1 LILPKAALVSLA
13 MADFCASSQCLKAI
27 IFKAKI
33 FPNDGKN
40 DDDDPSSAVLDD
52 PGYFECHLLAG
63 LAERRHLCQAR
74 EPKTW
79 EFSKTT
85 CCLASCRPLER
96 HSPRELLRTLCLSRS
111 GWTGLECS
119 QRVEVCGDGEQ
130 YIYLHGS
137 TCVSSSDDGKHAC
150 DCSDANQGKALT
162 LLVGDSCQHATT
174 DVCTL
179 GEPSSRGRSF
189 YFCMNVTVDQP
200 HPGWAPTVRSPGKEV
215 IPRSDRSSV

>member
-1 LILPKAALVSLA
+1 MTARTTTTIRLLPSLTILDTLNATCWL
-13 MADFCASSQCLKAI
+13 DWQ
-27 IFKAKI
+27 
-33 FPNDGKN
+33 NDGIYAKQGSQRLGN
-40 DDDDPSSAVLDD
+40 SPRL
-52 PGYFECHLLAG
+52 
-63 LAERRHLCQAR
+63 R
-74 EPKTW
+74 
-79 EFSKTT
+79 
-85 CCLASCRPLER
+85 CLASCRPLER

-200 HPGWAPTVRSPGKEV
+200 HPGWAPTARSPGKEV